1 MNISSS
7 KNRFQIVYPCLA
19 LVLFSIVGCEQETP
33 EDMYISQR
41 TFEEQVGTRFTL
53 PKSYIFTAPFV
64 ENIELNF
71 PASAEAIWGAV
82 GRDDNGNIYLGASSH
97 AGENETAFLAQYKPS
112 SNSLVQQSDTVT
124 ELKRLGLHR
133 PGMGQNKL
141 HSKFY
146 QADDGYLYFASFDE
160 QGESSDVNPTW
171 GGHLWRKRPEDTS
184 WEHILAADEALI
196 AINLYRNYVYALGYW
211 GHVLYQFNIYTEQ
224 VERIVVGSVTGHI
237 SRNFLVDPKGHAYV
251 PYVTIDTDD
260 IPTAVLNEYDVN
272 LNLVGAYPMPSYR
285 AMSMDS
291 HHGIIGY
298 TSMKNGDLIFT
309 TSDGGLY
316 YLDVFANTKD
326 KLTYRGRIH
335 TKGGAYIPSL
345 FPLDG
350 SNYVA
355 IIGRAPRSQ
364 NYDLIIFE
372 MATDLNKKIEL
383 GLSDAK
389 GTLLYGTSTKDD
401 FGNMYLVGRGH
412 DEKTGNMVPILLSI
426 SLTD

>member
-1 MNISSS
+1 MTISLH
-7 KNRFQIVYPCLA
+7 KTCPEYVCA
-19 LVLFSIVGCEQETP
+19 WLVLMLLSLVGCEQETD
-33 EDMYISQR
+33 EDMYISLR
-41 TFEEQVGTRFTL
+41 SFEEQVGTRFTQ
-53 PKSYIFTAPFV
+53 PKSYIFRAPVV

-71 PASAEAIWGAV
+71 PANADAIWGAV
-82 GRDDNGNIYLGASSH
+82 GRDDKGNIYLGASSH
-97 AGENETAFLAQYKPS
+97 VGENKTAFLAQYNPRT
-112 SNSLVQQSDTVT
+112 NTLVQQSDVVT

-171 GGHLWRKRPEDTS
+171 GGHLWRKRPDDTS

-196 AINLYRNYVYALGYW
+196 AINLYGKYVYALGYW

-251 PYVTIDTDD
+251 PYVTTGTDD

-285 AMSMDS
+285 AKSMDS

-298 TSMKNGDLIFT
+298 TSMKNGDLIFS

-316 YLDVFANTKD
+316 YLDVFENTQD
-326 KLTYRGRIH
+326 KLTYRGRMH
-335 TKGGAYIPSL
+335 TKGGAYMPSV
-345 FPLDG
+345 FPIDG
-350 SNYVA
+350 SSYVA
-355 IIGRAPRSQ
+355 AIGRAPRSPD
-364 NYDLIIFE
+364 YELLILE
-372 MATDLNKKIEL
+372 LATDLNKSLEL
-383 GLSDAK
+383 GVSEAK

-412 DEKTGNMVPILLSI
+412 DQKTGNMVPLLLSI